1 MIEIDSIDYN
11 LSKQMSTVIFDTEQ
25 GYYRLSVKRG
35 ALHEHRPSIRPLLTY
50 PVQDQHDMTMVVFVV
65 HGIIFGV
72 EQLEVP

>member
-11 LSKQMSTVIFDTEQ
+11 TSKQMSTVIFDTHQ

-35 ALHEHRPSIRPLLTY
+35 KLHEHRPSIRPLLTY
-50 PVQDQHDMTMVVFVV
+50 PVQDQHDMKTVVFIV

-72 EQLEVP
+72 DRLVSP